1 MMQAVR
7 LVPNRVN
14 QFLIVGPKPSLTIM
28 ITIIYTVI
36 IPPRFAGR
44 YKRSAAI
51 GKFFLQIHQ
60 SCVECG
66 QLKHLGLVGSSL
78 CSLAGIIGRF
88 SL

>member
-36 IPPRFAGR
+36 TLNT
-44 YKRSAAI
+44 K
-51 GKFFLQIHQ
+51 LD
-60 SCVECG
+60 
-66 QLKHLGLVGSSL
+66 
-78 CSLAGIIGRF
+78 IITIIYTVITLNTKLDNNYHYYLY
-88 SL
+88 SNHP